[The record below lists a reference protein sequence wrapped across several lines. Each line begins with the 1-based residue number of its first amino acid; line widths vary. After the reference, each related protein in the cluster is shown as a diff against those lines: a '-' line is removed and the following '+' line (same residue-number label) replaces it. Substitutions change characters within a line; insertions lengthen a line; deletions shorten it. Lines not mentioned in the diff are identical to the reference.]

1 MKERYIRRVKRAL
14 HAPRKIKMEVTRDL
28 EEIFASA
35 MEHGETEQQVIA
47 RLGTPKEFAD
57 VWPENDYTRGL
68 PVPPGTVAWAMLDTR
83 RGNCS
88 VSVADITEDGFQDYM
103 AQLRQ
108 VGFSPDAGTAEA
120 VRGQDYVSIGTL
132 LSDGERA
139 LSVSYASGTLTI
151 YISFEKQE

>member
-1 MKERYIRRVKRAL
+1 
-14 HAPRKIKMEVTRDL
+14 
-28 EEIFASA
+28 
-35 MEHGETEQQVIA
+35 
-47 RLGTPKEFAD
+47 
-57 VWPENDYTRGL
+57 
-68 PVPPGTVAWAMLDTR
+68 MLDTR

-108 VGFSPDAGTAEA
+108 AGFSPDAGTAEA